1 MIFRQRPCRALSCWL
16 IGSGLHWLTAITG
29 ITYHATPVSARM
41 LMDFQQHIPTTPLL
55 DCDGRSLAD
64 ILPEK
69 TEPSDLVWDPIKQQL
84 YLVSDNGHLVIVGLT
99 TQQPTSSGDSPQSP
113 PYFKLIDKI
122 KVKHKPDLEG
132 VAFIPSSPDYVYLGV
147 ESPAEVLKFH
157 IPSQTITSKVSLV
170 EYINSTPLNSQ
181 DHPQEVQPN
190 QGIESLVYIPAK
202 DPLHHPGYIV
212 AGRQQDARLFVFEI
226 LSHSN
231 APSTSSSSD
240 SSGFQMKFLGT
251 AYAPGPL
258 VDLSAMTF
266 WKDRIWL
273 LYDKPKQM
281 HALHLTKFYES
292 LSSFD
297 PQTVVSYTASDE
309 TNDLEPSKDV
319 GVFSFDVRGQEG
331 IVFAENV
338 DLGSS
343 NGKSTV
349 VFVAIDA
356 PHKTGRKD
364 LLMFPLE
371 TFFAC
376 FSSRGISGLPT

>member
-1 MIFRQRPCRALSCWL
+1 M
-16 IGSGLHWLTAITG
+16 AIW
-29 ITYHATPVSARM
+29 S
-41 LMDFQQHIPTTPLL
+41 LL
-55 DCDGRSLAD
+55 DL
-64 ILPEK
+64 LHNN
-69 TEPSDLVWDPIKQQL
+69 LL
-84 YLVSDNGHLVIVGLT
+84 HLGIRRNHL
-99 TQQPTSSGDSPQSP
+99 

-147 ESPAEVLKFH
+147 ESPAEVLEFH

-190 QGIESLVYIPAK
+190 QGIESLV
-202 DPLHHPGYIV
+202 
-212 AGRQQDARLFVFEI
+212 
-226 LSHSN
+226 
-231 APSTSSSSD
+231 SD
-240 SSGFQMKFLGT
+240 SSGLQMKFLGT

-297 PQTVVSYTASDE
+297 PQTVVSYTASGE

-338 DLGSS
+338 DLG
-343 NGKSTV
+343 
-349 VFVAIDA
+349 
-356 PHKTGRKD
+356 
-364 LLMFPLE
+364 L
-371 TFFAC
+371 
-376 FSSRGISGLPT
+376 

>member
-55 DCDGRSLAD
+55 DCDGRSFAD

-99 TQQPTSSGDSPQSP
+99 TQQPTSSGDSPQSL

-132 VAFIPSSPDYVYLGV
+132 VAFIPS
-147 ESPAEVLKFH
+147 
-157 IPSQTITSKVSLV
+157 
-170 EYINSTPLNSQ
+170 SQ

-240 SSGFQMKFLGT
+240 SSGLQMKFLGT

-297 PQTVVSYTASDE
+297 PQTVVSYTASGE

-338 DLGSS
+338 DLGPS